1 MRLKWLLA
9 LSIMQILL
17 INIDSL
23 VQQRIVCKTGNIY
36 SIIRLNMAEGR
47 KKSRIK
53 KGKVGNSNVRSDSEA
68 TAVSEVASPTSMDN
82 IPFSV
87 DIEKDISN
95 NIRQEISKLPPLQGT
110 AGAKQLEASKKSYID
125 ELFEPT
131 PAGKEPKLV
140 SLLKSITWG
149 AVLILVLI
157 EIFVSLK
164 VGGAPFDLGKVSLPT
179 LPSLPWLNA
188 N

>member
-1 MRLKWLLA
+1 
-9 LSIMQILL
+9 MQILL

-23 VQQRIVCKTGNIY
+23 VQQRIVCKTGNFYTI
-36 SIIRLNMAEGR
+36 SRLNMAEGK

-53 KGKVGNSNVRSDSEA
+53 KGKVSNSNVRSDSEA
-68 TAVSEVASPTSMDN
+68 TAVSEVASPISMDN
-82 IPFSV
+82 IPLSV
-87 DIEKDISN
+87 EIEKDIN
-95 NIRQEISKLPPLQGT
+95 NIKQEISKLPPLQGT
-110 AGAKQLEASKKSYID
+110 AGAKQLEASKKSYIE

-140 SLLKSITWG
+140 SLMKSITWG

-164 VGGAPFDLGKVSLPT
+164 EGGAPFDLGKVSLPT
-179 LPSLPWLNA
+179 LPSLPWLSGN
-188 N
+188 